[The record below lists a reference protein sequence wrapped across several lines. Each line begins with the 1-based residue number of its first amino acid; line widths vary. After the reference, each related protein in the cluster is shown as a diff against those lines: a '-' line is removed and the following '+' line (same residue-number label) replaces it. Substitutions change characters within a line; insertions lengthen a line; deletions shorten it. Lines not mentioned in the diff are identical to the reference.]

1 MTDQQLQQL
10 VETIS
15 ADSFQRPFHHR
26 AYFNRRLQT
35 TGGRYHLKSHNI
47 DINPKMA
54 QDRAVLT
61 GVIKH
66 ELVHY
71 HLHQMGQSGKHN
83 TPAFKQLLKA
93 VGGSRYAP
101 RMDQQCR
108 YLYQCEHC
116 GQQYPRQRRLNVQ
129 RYVCSQCRH
138 RLKLVNPAVAK

>member
-15 ADSFQRPFHHR
+15 TEAFHRPFCHH

-35 TGGRYHLKSHNI
+35 TGGRYHLRSHDI

-54 QDRAVLT
+54 QNPAVLT

-71 HLHQMGQSGKHN
+71 HLHQTGKSGKHN
-83 TPAFKQLLKA
+83 SPEFKQLLQA

-101 RMDQQCR
+101 RLTAPK

-116 GQQYPRQRRLNVQ
+116 GQQYPRQRRLNVN
-129 RYVCSQCRH
+129 RYVCSRCRH
-138 RLKLVNPAVAK
+138 RLKLVQNKSNP

>member
-1 MTDQQLQQL
+1 MTDQQLQHL
-10 VETIS
+10 VEELS
-15 ADSFQRPFHHR
+15 QRFFHQPFRHQ

-35 TGGRYHLKSHNI
+35 TGGRYHLRSHNI

-54 QDRAVLT
+54 QDQEVLV

-71 HLHQMGQSGKHN
+71 HLHQQGASGKHN
-83 TPAFKQLLKA
+83 TPAFKQLLQR

-101 RMDQQCR
+101 RLSQNTR
-108 YLYQCEHC
+108 YLYQCTHC
-116 GQQYPRQRRLNVQ
+116 GQKYNRQRRLNVN

-138 RLKLVNPAVAK
+138 PLRLVKQADS